1 MRIDAYHDIVCPW
14 CRIGKR
20 HLDLA
25 LERWDGPPPE
35 VRWRPFLLNPEAPQ
49 PSVPLA
55 EYFRAVKGVPDARPV
70 FERVERVGAAVGLR
84 FDFDRALSARTE
96 DAHRLLLLTP
106 PDRRPALLDGL
117 HRAYFE
123 EGADLSDRATLADI
137 AAAAGGDRSAVLA
150 ALDRG
155 DGLVELQGELRQAH
169 AIVQGGVPFFVFDD
183 RYALSGAQPPET
195 ILETMRAAAAA
206 RVAC

>member
-1 MRIDAYHDIVCPW
+1 MRIDIYHDIVCPW

-20 HLDLA
+20 HLELA
-25 LERWDGPPPE
+25 LERWDGPPPA
-35 VRWRPFLLNPEAPQ
+35 VRWLPFLLNPDAPDE
-49 PSVPLA
+49 PIPLT
-55 EYFRAVKGVPDARPV
+55 EYFRAVKGVPDARPM

-84 FDFDRALSARTE
+84 FAFDHALSARTQ

-106 PDRRPALLDGL
+106 PERQPVLLDAL

-123 EGADLSDRATLADI
+123 EGADLSDRAALAEI
-137 AAAAGGDRSAVLA
+137 AAGVGEDRAAVLA

-155 DGLVELQGELRQAH
+155 DGLVELQGVLRDANSL
-169 AIVQGGVPFFVFDD
+169 VQGGVPFFVFDD

-195 ILETMRAAAAA
+195 ILEAMRAAAAA
-206 RVAC
+206 RVEC